1 MTRGFMMVCLALGA
15 SQAATLPYQGLA
27 TDAKGN
33 PKADASYR
41 VDFALYPS
49 ANGVSPLWSESQQL
63 STRKGLFSSM
73 LGSETVI
80 PDSLF
85 NGSPLYLGVRFD
97 GGSEGARALV
107 GTTPW
112 ATSSATALRAAY
124 ADSAGKVAG
133 FKDSLAAL
141 RSKIASLDSA
151 VVALKLRQSEDSVR
165 WSNAESQF
173 LTDTRDGRRY
183 PIVRIGSQRWMA
195 RNLNFK
201 PAGADSGVCNANDP
215 TNCSK
220 YGRQY
225 SWSQVMAGSESSE
238 KVPSGVQGICPDGW
252 HVPSANEW
260 YELERVSNAY
270 GVDVRVALAATSPAW
285 EGEDRFGFAALP
297 GGFDGRG
304 IGTTAKWWTSTALA
318 GGVFGAPPGSLAIPV
333 EIDFRMYTFT
343 GIVETRTW
351 TLSLRCIED

>member
-1 MTRGFMMVCLALGA
+1 MTRGFLLVCLALGA

-49 ANGVSPLWSESQQL
+49 TNGVTPLWSESQQL
-63 STRKGLFSSM
+63 STRKGLFSTM

-85 NGSPLYLGVRFD
+85 KGSPLYLGVRFD

-112 ATSSATALRAAY
+112 ATTSGTSLRAAY

-141 RSKIASLDSA
+141 RAKIASLDSA

-165 WSNAESQF
+165 WSTAESQF
-173 LTDTRDGRRY
+173 MTDARDGRRY

-215 TNCSK
+215 TNCFK

-238 KVPSGVQGICPDGW
+238 KVPSGVRGICPDGW
-252 HVPSANEW
+252 HVPSVMEW
-260 YELERVSNAY
+260 GELERVSEAY
-270 GVDVRVALAATSPAW
+270 GVDVRIALAATSPAW
-285 EGEDRFGFAALP
+285 DGEDRFGFAALP
-297 GGFDGRG
+297 GGYSGSL
-304 IGTTAKWWTSTALA
+304 IGTKAKWWTSTEFA
-318 GGVFGAPPGSLAIPV
+318 GSLPGAPVGSLAEPV
-333 EIDFRMYTFT
+333 EISFSTYTFL
-343 GIVETRTW
+343 GAYETKTN